1 MNQTPSLTITVD
13 RESDTG
19 YIRLNDAKVRETVEL
34 TELVVLD
41 LDEFKMAVGV
51 EVLALSAQIPFT
63 RLHRDYH
70 VPSTTVDFLRL
81 IQPTLGKFLADV
93 TTGADSTRVET
104 EAVAHGRHR
113 AHASS

>member
-13 RESDTG
+13 PESDTG
-19 YIRLNDAKVRETVEL
+19 YIRLNDADVRETVEL
-34 TELVVLD
+34 TKLVLLD

-51 EVLALSAQIPFT
+51 EVLALSAKIPFT
-63 RLHRDYH
+63 KLHRDYH

-93 TTGADSTRVET
+93 TTGADSTLDET
-104 EAVAHGRHR
+104 DAVAHGRR
-113 AHASS
+113 RTHANA